1 MNMRV
6 LHHLTGSGFL
16 VLDGKALY
24 RCNQGGAVRGA
35 SAAEVPQG
43 QKPIARKQPNAG
55 LKACSTLWQ
64 FHLSLRRLRCSVLSF
79 KLTHRRPTPHIDLT
93 ESNR

>member
-6 LHHLTGSGFL
+6 LHDLTGSGFL

-64 FHLSLRRLRCSVLSF
+64 FHLSQKIAVQRAFFQTNAPPSNS
-79 KLTHRRPTPHIDLT
+79 PH
-93 ESNR
+93 